1 MTRITL
7 AGVVENA
14 PEFSHQAFGEKFY
27 SFNMITSRESG
38 TVDIVPCII
47 SEVDAK
53 EIDAGDEIK
62 VIGEIRTRNLH
73 REDGKT
79 YLEVRVFVHEVL
91 PYEHND
97 ENLVEIQGYTCKA
110 VTYRDTPLGRKIADI
125 IIASN
130 REMFNKSDY
139 IPCIAWG
146 RNAIR
151 TACMEVGTNVS
162 VVGRFQSREY
172 IKRFPDGTEET
183 RTAYEVSIGK
193 IYVVEETEE

>member
-7 AGVVENA
+7 AGAVENA
-14 PEFSHQAFGEKFY
+14 PEFSHKTCGEKFY
-27 SFNMITSRESG
+27 SFNLITSRKSG
-38 TVDIVPCII
+38 TVDIIHCII
-47 SEVDAK
+47 SEIYAK
-53 EIDAGDEIK
+53 DIDAGDEIK
-62 VIGEIRTRNLH
+62 VIGEIRTRSYGGEGVKRHLDIN
-73 REDGKT
+73 
-79 YLEVRVFVHEVL
+79 VFIREVL
-91 PYEHND
+91 PYEHHD
-97 ENLVEIQGYTCKA
+97 VNLVEIQGNTCKEA
-110 VTYRDTPLGRKIADI
+110 VYRETQLGRKISDI

-130 REMFNKSDY
+130 REMHNKSDY

>member
-1 MTRITL
+1 MIRITL

-14 PEFSHQAFGEKFY
+14 PEFSYKVYGEKFY
-27 SFNMITSRESG
+27 SFNIITSRESG
-38 TVDIVPCII
+38 TLDIIPCII

-62 VIGEIRTRNLH
+62 VVGEIRTRNLH
-73 REDGKT
+73 REDGKH
-79 YLEVRVFVHEVL
+79 YLEVRAFIHEVL

-97 ENLVEIQGYTCKA
+97 ENHVEIQGHTCKA
-110 VTYRDTPLGRKIADI
+110 VTYRETPLGRKIADI

-130 REMFNKSDY
+130 RELYNKSDY

-151 TACMEVGTNVS
+151 TACMEVGTKVS

-172 IKRFPDGTEET
+172 TKRFPDGTEET

-193 IYVVEETEE
+193 IYEETEE